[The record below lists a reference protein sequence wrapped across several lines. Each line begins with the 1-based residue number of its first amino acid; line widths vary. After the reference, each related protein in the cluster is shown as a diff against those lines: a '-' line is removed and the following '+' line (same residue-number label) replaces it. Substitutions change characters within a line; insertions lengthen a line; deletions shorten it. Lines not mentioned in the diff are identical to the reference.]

1 MNKSTVLFRNT
12 TALILL
18 LAGIYLSIS
27 AIIALPL
34 LEEEAGYK
42 KDEYYKLNERIDEQM
57 KPTLAYLND
66 ISIDSN
72 TKLKFDSISVL
83 LGNTNRSETIDARF
97 NMNKRNVMESIKDQA
112 EHCKQLYE
120 NTGVLGKIK
129 KDAYASKIV
138 LNYSELCNETKQE
151 VFKKYQGALIQIS
164 RLYAIALKDK
174 SPNHQITRKENLKLD
189 DLFLAFVPKEV
200 REPLQMKNSG
210 MGAFFPARWAMDAQS
225 QNIAI
230 IIGLVGFA
238 LFGAVLGAFSK
249 PGFNNVNIDNIRT
262 DGLIY
267 YEILVVLV
275 RGFSAALVVYLSLKG
290 GLSLITTTSSD
301 KINPY
306 VILFLCFISAVFSDN
321 IWEWAKT
328 KLVSSDPKKDPN
340 DPNDPNG
347 NTGVSV
353 GNTDP
358 ESSGGG
364 ADIGAEIPAELPIA
378 PGAIADQPAAVP
390 PAADIPEAILQEA
403 IAAKYPEWK
412 ETFSLLDGIIGK
424 KVLADQREV
433 NAIVFKTDKIHL
445 DDPLYCAELPTTIT
459 YVAQDNQTYNIPI
472 DILAV

>member
-42 KDEYYKLNERIDEQM
+42 KDDFYKLNERIDDQT

-83 LGNTNRSETIDARF
+83 LGYHNKSETIDARF

-120 NTGVLGKIK
+120 NAGVLGKIK

-138 LNYSELCNETKQE
+138 LNYSELCKQTKQE
-151 VFKKYQGALIQIS
+151 VFNTYQSAIIQIS
-164 RLYAIALKDK
+164 NLFAIALNDK
-174 SPNHQITRKENLKLD
+174 SPNHEVTRKEKLKLNI
-189 DLFLAFVPKEV
+189 LFLAFVPKEV
-200 REPLQMKNSG
+200 KEPLQMKNSG

-347 NTGVSV
+347 NNGASV
-353 GNTDP
+353 GDTDP
-358 ESSGGG
+358 ESTGSG

-378 PGAIADQPAAVP
+378 PGVADEPAVA

-403 IAAKYPEWK
+403 IATKYPEWK
-412 ETFSLLDGIIGK
+412 ETFSLLDVNIGK
-424 KVLADQREV
+424 KIIEDQREV
-433 NAIVFKTDKIHL
+433 NAIVFKVDKIHL
-445 DDPLYCAELPTTIT
+445 DDPLYSSELPSTIT
-459 YVAQDNQTYNIPI
+459 YAAQDSQSYDIPI
-472 DILAV
+472 GTLAG